1 MRKFLSLS
9 LSGGLFLLASSTFG
23 ATTPAVVELQTNLG
37 TIAVQLN
44 YAKAPITTANF
55 MEYVDSGFFR
65 GTLIHR
71 VVKDFVLQGGGYSR
85 TDGQLKT
92 NTRPPIINESTNGL
106 SNVTGTIAMAR
117 TADPNSATSQFFIN
131 LKDNTGLDYISP
143 AQPGY
148 AVFGRVMKGMAVA
161 RKIEA
166 RATFRELPFT
176 AASQLI
182 WIEAVYGNETWDTTV
197 SHTRISRSGAGTVVS
212 DPPGIQCG
220 TGCTLSQPKGSA
232 LKLTATPATDYAFG
246 GWRGDCQGERRTINL
261 DTNKG
266 NHNCT
271 AVFTALGAALQ

>member
-9 LSGGLFLLASSTFG
+9 LRGGLFLIASSTFG

-44 YAKAPITTANF
+44 YVKAPITTANF
-55 MEYVDSGFFR
+55 MEYVDSGFYR

-71 VVKDFVLQGGGYSR
+71 MVKDFVLQGGGYSR
-85 TDGQLKT
+85 IDGQLKT

-131 LKDNTGLDYISP
+131 LKNNTGLDYISP

-148 AVFGRVMKGMAVA
+148 AVFGRVVKGMAVA

-166 RATFRELPFT
+166 RSTFRELPFT
-176 AASQLI
+176 TTSQLI
-182 WIEAVYGNETWDTTV
+182 WIEAVYTNETWDTTV
-197 SHTRISRSGAGTVVS
+197 SHTRIARSGAGTVAS
-212 DPPGIQCG
+212 NPPGIQCG
-220 TGCTLSQPKGSA
+220 TSCTLSQPKGSA
-232 LKLTATPATDYAFG
+232 LKLTATPAADYAFG
-246 GWRGDCQGERRTINL
+246 GWRGDCQGQRRTINL

-271 AVFTALGAALQ
+271 AAFTALGAALQ